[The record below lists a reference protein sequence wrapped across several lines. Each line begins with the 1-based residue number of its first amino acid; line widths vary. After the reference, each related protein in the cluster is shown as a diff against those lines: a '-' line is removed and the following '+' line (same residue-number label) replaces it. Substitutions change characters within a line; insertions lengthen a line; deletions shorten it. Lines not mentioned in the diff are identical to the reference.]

1 MKKIMLS
8 VALLAA
14 VVMTSCGKTACDCKN
29 DKIKLGLELLSSIG
43 DADKIKDVE
52 GKIAD
57 LDKSCKDFKPIS
69 NKRSQVGLNHW
80 MQDAWPNFE

>member
-1 MKKIMLS
+1 MLTLISYNKINMKKIILS

-14 VVMTSCGKTACDCKN
+14 VGMTSCGKKTACDCKN

-57 LDKSCKDFKPIS
+57 LDKSCKDFKPEDE
-69 NKRSQVGLNHW
+69 K
-80 MQDAWPNFE
+80 DCK